1 MGWILLE
8 RKITEHFLWDDKPFS
23 QGQAWIDLLLL
34 ANHKDHKLPYK
45 GEIITCKRG
54 EVNRSISWLA
64 SRWGWSR
71 KKTRSFLGLL
81 EGDGMVATKVSTNRT
96 TITIEN
102 YAFYQ
107 SHGTTKEQ
115 RKEQR
120 RNSEGINEGT
130 HTKKDKEGKRNII
143 TLTSN
148 NNNSVVNTPPTIGE
162 VKEYILQGGYAVDAE
177 EFIDYYSGQ
186 GWTKANG
193 KPVVDWRACV
203 RSWHRRRKG
212 KTAEADA
219 KAEAR
224 SKALAELEETER
236 RMVAEANEKVKSR
249 KEHE

>member
-1 MGWILLE
+1 M
-8 RKITEHFLWDDKPFS
+8 
-23 QGQAWIDLLLL
+23 
-34 ANHKDHKLPYK
+34 
-45 GEIITCKRG
+45 
-54 EVNRSISWLA
+54 
-64 SRWGWSR
+64 
-71 KKTRSFLGLL
+71 
-81 EGDGMVATKVSTNRT
+81 
-96 TITIEN
+96 
-102 YAFYQ
+102 
-107 SHGTTKEQ
+107 
-115 RKEQR
+115 
-120 RNSEGINEGT
+120 NSEGINEGT

-148 NNNSVVNTPPTIGE
+148 NNNSGVNTPPTIGE

-193 KPVVDWRACV
+193 KPVVDWKACV
-203 RSWHRRRKG
+203 RSWNRRRKG